1 MKGNVLSKL
10 KYSSV
15 QYIFIKSM
23 NVYSL
28 ILSFAGTGWFG
39 LDLSHNASGRS
50 LKLMNI
56 YSLILSFDH
65 WHYATDLTRTSRL
78 YEA

>member
-28 ILSFAGTGWFG
+28 ILSF
-39 LDLSHNASGRS
+39 
-50 LKLMNI
+50 
-56 YSLILSFDH
+56 DH
-65 WHYATDLTRTSRL
+65 WHYATDLTRTSRCQRSVNPAL
-78 YEA
+78 SGN